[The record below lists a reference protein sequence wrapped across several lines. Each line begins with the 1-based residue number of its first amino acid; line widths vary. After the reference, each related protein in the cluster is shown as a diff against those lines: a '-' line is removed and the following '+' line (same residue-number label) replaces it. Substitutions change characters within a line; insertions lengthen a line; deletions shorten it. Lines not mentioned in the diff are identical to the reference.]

1 MKKIILFISSFF
13 ILIGTI
19 VGQSNRGIHL
29 QGIARND
36 NGIIVANK
44 QIALRVSIV
53 KDSALGNIAYQEIMS
68 VTTNVLGLF
77 FVDIGAAEKN
87 KIITIGDFEKIDWG
101 LMNYYIQ
108 LEIDP
113 NNSLLFVTA
122 GFEKINYV
130 PLSLFAEKANS
141 ITNQLPIELGG
152 TGVTST
158 EALLKLLKIEKIN
171 NTPDSLKPIS
181 NATNISL
188 VDKLR
193 KNDTITLSNRINQ
206 KLNVID
212 TLKLSNRINQ
222 KLNIADTINLS
233 NRINA
238 INSVPF
244 TNSYGI
250 YYDTSRQST
259 TIATATAIK
268 FNFQQVSKKIN
279 ISNNS
284 SGNPTKINVTDSG
297 LYQVNFNL
305 QFIKADLNADELNVW
320 IRKTNA
326 GYINTTLSYQ
336 IVGGGIKNNIAGVY
350 FIPLNAGDYFELF
363 YSIKNIN
370 SNMVGSLSTSV
381 TPSKP
386 ATPSAMLSIHLIN

>member
-1 MKKIILFISSFF
+1 MKKITLLLGYVF
-13 ILIGTI
+13 ILIGPVI
-19 VGQSNRGIHL
+19 GQSNKGIHL

-36 NGIIVANK
+36 KGIIIPNK

-53 KDSALGNIAYQEIMS
+53 MDSAQGEIAYQEIVS

-77 FVDIGAAEKN
+77 FVDVGVPEKN
-87 KIITIGDFEKIDWG
+87 KIIAIGAFEKIQWS
-101 LMNYYIQ
+101 LINYFLL

-113 NNSLLFVTA
+113 NNSLLFTTA

-130 PLSLFAEKANS
+130 PLALFADKAAS
-141 ITNQLPIELGG
+141 IISQLPIEQGG

-158 EALLKLLKIEKIN
+158 VELLKLLKIDKLN

-181 NATNISL
+181 NPVNIILSE
-188 VDKLR
+188 KLR
-193 KNDTITLSNRINQ
+193 KTDTFTLSNRINQ
-206 KLNVID
+206 KLNVFD

-222 KLNIADTINLS
+222 KLNIVDTINLS

-238 INSVPF
+238 INVLPIS
-244 TNSYGI
+244 NNYGVF
-250 YYDTSRQST
+250 YDTSKQTT

-268 FNFQQVSKKIN
+268 FNFLQVSKNIN
-279 ISNNS
+279 ITNNAA
-284 SGNPTKINVTDSG
+284 GNPTKIAVTDSG

-305 QFIKADLNADELNVW
+305 QFIKTDMNADELNVW
-320 IRKTNA
+320 IRKSNA
-326 GYINTTLSYQ
+326 GYVNTTLNYQ
-336 IVGGGIKNNIAGVY
+336 ILGGGIKNNIAGVY
-350 FIPLNAGDYFELF
+350 FLNLGAGDYFELF

-370 SNMVGSLSTSV
+370 SFMVGSLSTSV

-386 ATPSAMLSIHLIN
+386 ATPSAMISIHSVN

>member
-1 MKKIILFISSFF
+1 MKKIILLICCFL
-13 ILIGTI
+13 ILISTI
-19 VGQSNRGIHL
+19 FGQSNKGIHL

-36 NGIIVANK
+36 KGVIVANK

-53 KDSALGNIAYQEIMS
+53 MDSALGNKVYQEIIS

-77 FVDIGAAEKN
+77 YVDVGAYETN
-87 KIITIGDFEKIDWG
+87 KIITIGDFEKIEWD
-101 LMNYYIQ
+101 LINYYLQ

-130 PLSLFAEKANS
+130 PLSLYADKAKS
-141 ITNQLPIELGG
+141 ITSQLPIDHGG

-158 EALLKLLKIEKIN
+158 FELSKLLKIDKLN

-181 NATNISL
+181 NAVNTSL
-188 VDKLR
+188 SERLR
-193 KNDTITLSNRINQ
+193 KTDTITLSNRINQ
-206 KLNVID
+206 KLNIND

-222 KLNIADTINLS
+222 KLNMVDTINLS

-238 INSVPF
+238 VNMAPII
-244 TNSYGI
+244 NSYGI
-250 YYDTSRQST
+250 FYDTSKQTT
-259 TIATATAIK
+259 TIATATAVK
-268 FNFQQVSKKIN
+268 FNFQQVSKNIN
-279 ISNNS
+279 ITNNGT
-284 SGNPTKINVTDSG
+284 GNPTKIIVTDSG

-305 QFIKADLNADELNVW
+305 QFIKPDISADELAVW
-320 IRKTNA
+320 IRKSNA

-336 IVGGGIKNNIAGVY
+336 IIGGGIKNNIMGQY
-350 FIPLNAGDYFELF
+350 FLTLGAGDYFELF
-363 YSIKNIN
+363 YSIKNSN
-370 SNMVGSLSTSV
+370 TNMVGSLSTSV

-386 ATPSAMLSIHLIN
+386 ATPSAILSIHLIN